1 MPKRFDLEIC
11 CLVLGELIMTEEI
24 EEKISEEIDV
34 ANYKLQRSME
44 KVAENYNKAVD
55 EADTP
60 LKQIECL
67 KSYVFYQRK
76 CLDNFLIE
84 IKAIQEKYQKEL
96 SEN

>member
-1 MPKRFDLEIC
+1 
-11 CLVLGELIMTEEI
+11 MTPEI
-24 EEKISEEIDV
+24 EEKISEELDV
-34 ANYKLQRSME
+34 ANYKFQRNVE
-44 KVAENYNKAVD
+44 KAADNYNKAVD

-76 CLDNFLIE
+76 CLDSFLIE